1 MGTIAYNQK
10 TTKQDLANKMNELND
25 ILNNS
30 WDGIGIIDEKGH
42 IVFSNKALTPIL
54 NYTKD
59 ELLRVN
65 FLNIVDES
73 TRDTMKFALIKAKRL
88 KQLTN
93 INIICKRKDKQK
105 VHLQCSLVLMGNQK
119 YFVLN
124 AKDYTEQVAKN
135 DIINQYVLSYQLNK
149 EGKILEISDAF
160 SKFMHYSKKDL
171 VGETYDSIKHKDN
184 KEIALE
190 KIIKTVDKNFQWE
203 GVLKLKDKNGNV
215 HCLDTKIKPNYNKY
229 GDTISYV
236 FICFDVTDKY
246 EIANIHKEAEAGL
259 SNEEDDTQKQVSAQ
273 TKFSALGDVIGNI
286 ANAWIEPLTEI
297 DKHVTTI
304 KDSNYNEK
312 IIKEKLDSIAK
323 MSSDLSK
330 NITSFKSSFNK
341 TSPKTN
347 VNMKEI
353 VSTLIDML
361 ENSNAK
367 NQVKIER
374 ELSQIP
380 DVLTYESE
388 FRDVTL
394 SIFTNS
400 LEAFKR
406 NKTLNPMI
414 DVSLTIQ
421 EKENRILL
429 QIIDNAGGIS
439 KQILKNV
446 FDPYFTTKDEKG
458 KGMGLYMAK
467 TVIETHLEGTID
479 IENDEGMTVV
489 SIFLPLNNK

>member
-1 MGTIAYNQK
+1 MGTTAYTKK
-10 TTKQDLANKMNELND
+10 TTQQDLAKKMNELND

-65 FLNIVDES
+65 FLNLVDES

-105 VHLQCSLVLMGNQK
+105 VHLHCSLVLMGNQK

-135 DIINQYVLSYQLNK
+135 EIINQYVLSYQLNA
-149 EGKILEISDAF
+149 EGKIIEISDAF
-160 SKFMHYSKKDL
+160 SKFMHYSKKEL
-171 VGETYDSIKHKDN
+171 LGTKHSLIQHHDR
-184 KEIALE
+184 EEVPLE
-190 KIIKTVDKNFQWE
+190 KIIAAVDKNFQWE
-203 GVLKLKDKNGNV
+203 GVIKLKDKNGNV
-215 HCLDTKIKPNYNKY
+215 HWLDSKIKPNFNKY

-236 FICFDVTDKY
+236 FICFDITDKY
-246 EIANIHKEAEAGL
+246 ELANLEKETNEGL
-259 SNEEDDTQKQVSAQ
+259 MSEEQEEVTQVSAQ
-273 TKFSALGDVIGNI
+273 TKFSALGDVISNI
-286 ANAWIEPLTEI
+286 ANAWIEPLNEI
-297 DKHVTTI
+297 DDHVTSI
-304 KDSNYNEK
+304 KDSDYNEK
-312 IIKEKLDSIAK
+312 VIKEKLESISK
-323 MSSDLSK
+323 MSSTLSK
-330 NITSFKSSFNK
+330 NISSFKSSFNK
-341 TSPKTN
+341 KSNKSH
-347 VNMKEI
+347 VKVKEI

-367 NQVKIER
+367 NQVMIER
-374 ELSQIP
+374 ELNDIP
-380 DVLTYESE
+380 EIYTYENE
-388 FRDVTL
+388 FRDITL
-394 SIFTNS
+394 SVFTNS

-406 NKTLNPMI
+406 NKTLKPMI

-446 FDPYFTTKDEKG
+446 FDPYFTTKEEKG

-467 TVIETHLEGTID
+467 TIIETHLEGNID
-479 IENDEGMTVV
+479 IENDDGMTVV
-489 SIFLPLNNK
+489 SIFLPLDTH

>member
-1 MGTIAYNQK
+1 MGTTSYTKK
-10 TTKQDLANKMNELND
+10 TTKQDLTNKMNELND

-65 FLNIVDES
+65 FLNLVDES

-88 KQLTN
+88 KHLTN

-105 VHLQCSLVLMGNQK
+105 VHLHCSLVLMGNQK

-149 EGKILEISDAF
+149 DGKILEISDAF
-160 SKFMHYSKKDL
+160 SKFMHYSKKEL
-171 VGETYDSIKHKDN
+171 IGKEYDAIKHRDS
-184 KEIALE
+184 EEVDLQR
-190 KIIKTVDKNFQWE
+190 IIKTVDKNFQWE
-203 GVLKLKDKNGNV
+203 GVIKLKDNNANV
-215 HCLDTKIKPNYNKY
+215 HFLDTKIKPNFNKY

-236 FICFDVTDKY
+236 FICFDITDKY
-246 EIANIHKEAEAGL
+246 EIANMHKEAQDGL
-259 SNEEDDTQKQVSAQ
+259 ISDEEDAATQVSAQ
-273 TKFSALGDVIGNI
+273 TKFSALGDVISNI
-286 ANAWIEPLTEI
+286 ANAWIEPLNEI
-297 DKHVTTI
+297 DEHVTTI

-323 MSSDLSK
+323 MSSTLAK
-330 NITSFKSSFNK
+330 NITSFNASFNK
-341 TSPKTN
+341 TSPKSN
-347 VNMKEI
+347 VNLKEI
-353 VSTLIDML
+353 LSTLINML
-361 ENSNAK
+361 ESSNAK

-374 ELSQIP
+374 ELADIP
-380 DVLTYESE
+380 EILSYENE

-400 LEAFKR
+400 LEAFKK

-446 FDPYFTTKDEKG
+446 FDPYFTTKEEKG

-467 TVIETHLEGTID
+467 TVIETHLEGSID
-479 IENDEGMTVV
+479 IENDDGMTVV
-489 SIFLPLNNK
+489 SIFLPLNS